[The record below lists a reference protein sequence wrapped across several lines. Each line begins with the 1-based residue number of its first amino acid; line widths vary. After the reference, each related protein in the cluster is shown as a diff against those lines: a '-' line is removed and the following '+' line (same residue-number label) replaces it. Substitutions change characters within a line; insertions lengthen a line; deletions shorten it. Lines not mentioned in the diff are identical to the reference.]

1 MCEKELLLL
10 LTEITNMVDVTP
22 NDIDL
27 GTKVREYFINK
38 RLKSYLKQ
46 ETSIYNNENDWGK
59 VSGY

>member
-1 MCEKELLLL
+1 MCEKELLSILL
-10 LTEITNMVDVTP
+10 DITNMVDVNP
-22 NDIDL
+22 NDIEL

-46 ETSIYNNENDWGK
+46 ETSIYNNDNDWGK